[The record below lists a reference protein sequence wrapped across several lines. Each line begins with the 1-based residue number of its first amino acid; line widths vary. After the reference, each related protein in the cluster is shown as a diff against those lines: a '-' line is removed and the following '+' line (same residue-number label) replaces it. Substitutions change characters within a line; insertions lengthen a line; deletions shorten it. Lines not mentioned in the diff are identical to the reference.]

1 MRSALSARAAGIPAH
16 ALAQS
21 QFADREAFDRQLMH
35 EIDAYAPDLVVL
47 AGYMRILSP
56 AFVSHYQGRL
66 LNIHPSLLPKY
77 LACILIVRCWRTV
90 TRSTVPRCTSSPMS
104 WTVGRLS
111 CRPRCRSS
119 LATARR
125 KSRRGFRPGEHAI
138 YPLVISWFVDGR
150 LRMAGNHAWLD
161 ERQLPRRAMP
171 PTNEQPAPH
180 EHIAGFFN

>member
-77 LACILIVRCWRTV
+77 RPAY
-90 TRSTVPRCTSSPMS
+90 SSS
-104 WTVGRLS
+104 G
-111 CRPRCRSS
+111 
-119 LATARR
+119 A
-125 KSRRGFRPGEHAI
+125 GE
-138 YPLVISWFVDGR
+138 R
-150 LRMAGNHAWLD
+150 
-161 ERQLPRRAMP
+161 
-171 PTNEQPAPH
+171 
-180 EHIAGFFN
+180 